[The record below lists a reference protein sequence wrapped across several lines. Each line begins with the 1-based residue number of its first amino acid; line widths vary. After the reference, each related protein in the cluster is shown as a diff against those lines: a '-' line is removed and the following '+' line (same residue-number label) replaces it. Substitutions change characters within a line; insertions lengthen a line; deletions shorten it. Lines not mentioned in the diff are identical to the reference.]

1 MTLHQPSSRRRI
13 SPALLAAL
21 LTSTAFIPSAQ
32 AQQADPPLPAIQ
44 VSPAPKKPNQHLP
57 KNRKRV
63 DAKPKPRP
71 AEPSTAPANQPNNL
85 VTSPT
90 TIPTP
95 VSQVA
100 SSITVITA
108 KDIQD
113 TQRRTVPDLLQTV
126 PGLNA

>member
-1 MTLHQPSSRRRI
+1 M
-13 SPALLAAL
+13 
-21 LTSTAFIPSAQ
+21 
-32 AQQADPPLPAIQ
+32 
-44 VSPAPKKPNQHLP
+44 
-57 KNRKRV
+57 
-63 DAKPKPRP
+63 DAKPKP
-71 AEPSTAPANQPNNL
+71 AEASAASANLPNNL

-95 VSQVA
+95 VSQIA

-126 PGLNA
+126 PGLNVAPNAPGGLTSVFIRGANS